1 MTRILTDR
9 PQNVV
14 DIFEDLS
21 NLEKR
26 EKFVSKVDTL
36 IEKPDKA
43 SEIKL
48 AEVQR
53 SLYIVSCHS
62 RLNDFILL
70 FII

>member
-1 MTRILTDR
+1 M
-9 PQNVV
+9 V

-53 SLYIVSCHS
+53 SLYIVSS
-62 RLNDFILL
+62 PSYRFDRF
-70 FII
+70 